1 MRRERKLRRAQ
12 PTQLTSS
19 DSGPPRRIALT
30 DSRPPAPSHHL
41 VSSRLDPSNPSRL
54 RRLLTMVNL
63 LGATLPDRKL
73 VKIALLAFHGINH
86 RTSSRI
92 MARLQFHDQMRVS
105 DLTEPQLNSLSALL
119 SAPAAAP
126 RPSTPLL
133 PFSPSASAAAPSD
146 PSSSKLTPRDPPPTS
161 QDPIPSLLLEED
173 LRRARRADIAHHR
186 TVGTLKG
193 RQHAMGLPVRG
204 QRNRTNGR
212 TAKKLNRIER
222 RGFATSANA
231 AQSGSSYSRSSVL
244 DSLRSLHISN
254 GRPSLSGIFRA

>member
-1 MRRERKLRRAQ
+1 MRKFSEDGKTSQPSDQQLATDHADSTKL
-12 PTQLTSS
+12 LSS
-19 DSGPPRRIALT
+19 L
-30 DSRPPAPSHHL
+30 
-41 VSSRLDPSNPSRL
+41 
-54 RRLLTMVNL
+54 VNL

-105 DLTEPQLNSLSALL
+105 DLTEPQMNALSALL

-133 PFSPSASAAAPSD
+133 PFD
-146 PSSSKLTPRDPPPTS
+146 PSSSLSSSSASTSQQQLTPRDLPPTN

-173 LRRARRADIAHHR
+173 LRRSRRADIAHHR

-204 QRNRTNGR
+204 QRNKTNAK

-222 RGFATSANA
+222 RGFSTSTN
-231 AQSGSSYSRSSVL
+231 GSQHGSSVL
-244 DSLRSLHISN
+244 DQLRSLHLSS
-254 GRPSLSGIFRA
+254 GRPSLF

>member
-1 MRRERKLRRAQ
+1 MCL
-12 PTQLTSS
+12 P
-19 DSGPPRRIALT
+19 D
-30 DSRPPAPSHHL
+30 RP
-41 VSSRLDPSNPSRL
+41 
-54 RRLLTMVNL
+54 
-63 LGATLPDRKL
+63 TLPDRKL

-105 DLTEPQLNSLSALL
+105 DLTEPQLNALSALL

-133 PFSPSASAAAPSD
+133 PFDPSAVAAAAAPRDLST
-146 PSSSKLTPRDPPPTS
+146 SQLTPRDPPPTA

-204 QRNRTNGR
+204 QRNKTNAK

-222 RGFATSANA
+222 RGFSTSTNANA
-231 AQSGSSYSRSSVL
+231 SSSGRVLGSFGRSTVL
-244 DSLRSLHISN
+244 DNLRSLHLSS
-254 GRPSLSGIFRA
+254 GRPSLSSVFRS

>member
-1 MRRERKLRRAQ
+1 M
-12 PTQLTSS
+12 
-19 DSGPPRRIALT
+19 
-30 DSRPPAPSHHL
+30 PS
-41 VSSRLDPSNPSRL
+41 
-54 RRLLTMVNL
+54 MVNL

-105 DLTEPQLNSLSALL
+105 DLTEPQMNALSALL

-133 PFSPSASAAAPSD
+133 PFSPSSP
-146 PSSSKLTPRDPPPTS
+146 PSSSTDASTSQLTPRDPPPTA

-173 LRRARRADIAHHR
+173 LRRSRRADIAHHR

-204 QRNRTNGR
+204 QRNKTNAK
-212 TAKKLNRIER
+212 TAK
-222 RGFATSANA
+222 NA
-231 AQSGSSYSRSSVL
+231 SFGRASVL
-244 DSLRSLHISN
+244 DSLRSLHLSA
-254 GRPSLSGIFRA
+254 GRPSLSSVFRS

>member
-1 MRRERKLRRAQ
+1 MQECRGGEREGNTLRTPKQLLQ
-12 PTQLTSS
+12 P
-19 DSGPPRRIALT
+19 D
-30 DSRPPAPSHHL
+30 
-41 VSSRLDPSNPSRL
+41 N
-54 RRLLTMVNL
+54 MVNL

-86 RTSSRI
+86 QTSSRI

-105 DLTEPQLNSLSALL
+105 DLTEPQMNALSALL

-133 PFSPSASAAAPSD
+133 PFSL
-146 PSSSKLTPRDPPPTS
+146 SSSSSSSSSDASTSQLTPRDPPSTA

-173 LRRARRADIAHHR
+173 LRRSRRADIAHHR

-204 QRNRTNGR
+204 QRNKTNAK

-222 RGFATSANA
+222 RGFATSSNG
-231 AQSGSSYSRSSVL
+231 AQNGASYGRSSVL
-244 DSLRSLHISN
+244 DNLRSLHLSS
-254 GRPSLSGIFRA
+254 GRPSLSSVFRS